1 MKIDMLPILKGEKK
15 ELAFDYPLTIEA
27 GFSSVVFPE
36 PVRVLGTIRDMAGYI
51 ALALTVTIPYETVC
65 DRCLAPI
72 SRTMELEFNKTVAL
86 EDTLENEDNDDYVI
100 VHNRML
106 DLDEALQEA
115 VVLSFPTKHLC
126 KDDCKGLC
134 AICGK
139 DLNEGLCDCVTTESN
154 PMWDEIRKKLGNK

>member
-15 ELAFDYPLTIEA
+15 ELVFDYPLTIEA
-27 GFSSVVFPE
+27 GFSGVVFPE

-51 ALALTVTIPYETVC
+51 ALALTVTVPYETVC
-65 DRCLAPI
+65 DRCLIPI
-72 SRTMELEFNKTVAL
+72 HRSMELEFNKTVAL

-100 VHNRML
+100 VRNRIL

-134 AICGK
+134 TKCGK
-139 DLNEGLCDCVTTESN
+139 DLNEGPCGCVTTESN
-154 PMWDEIRKKLGNK
+154 PMWDEIRKKLGNT